1 MNGPQ
6 HYREGERLLAL
17 SEHTPSNYDET
28 NPAATLLAAQATAH
42 FLAAQVAAT
51 AMQATVGGTEL
62 GPGEDAFQAWF
73 DATGVKPESKG
84 GDR

>member
-42 FLAAQVAAT
+42 FLAAQVAEVRHRRLRPYRGPLA
-51 AMQATVGGTEL
+51 QEVGRGL
-62 GPGEDAFQAWF
+62 
-73 DATGVKPESKG
+73 
-84 GDR
+84 RRLR